1 MARDHLEI
9 DRDKYKVPVSY
20 QVKWLKNLGLS
31 AFPGDP
37 KLGGKEEPGD
47 MVFVQNQNMK
57 NEMRVAYLSE
67 ELDRLKKIYDY
78 DLKEA
83 Y

>member
-1 MARDHLEI
+1 
-9 DRDKYKVPVSY
+9 
-20 QVKWLKNLGLS
+20 
-31 AFPGDP
+31 
-37 KLGGKEEPGD
+37 
-47 MVFVQNQNMK
+47 MK